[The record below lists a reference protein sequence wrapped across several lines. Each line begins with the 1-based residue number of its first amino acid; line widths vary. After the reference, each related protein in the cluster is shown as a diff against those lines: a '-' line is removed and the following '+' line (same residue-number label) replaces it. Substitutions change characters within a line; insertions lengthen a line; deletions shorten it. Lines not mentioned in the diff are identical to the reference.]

1 MDAAREIGGIAMDDI
16 EQGIALF
23 DSLRG
28 IHHGIFGRCTDDIN
42 MFIGMKWLLMG
53 AIDNRTPTDRIGDE
67 SVELSR
73 CRDFPSIVKC
83 CAHRLRAR
91 ISEKTPG
98 RDLRHI

>member
-1 MDAAREIGGIAMDDI
+1 MDDI

-23 DSLRG
+23 GSLRG

-53 AIDNRTPTDRIGDE
+53 AIDNRTPADRISNEG
-67 SVELSR
+67 VELSR
-73 CRDFPSIVKC
+73 CREFPSIAKC
-83 CAHRLRAR
+83 RDHGRCAR